1 MSMRRT
7 PPLSIMGSKEVI
19 EEMKRPPEDTPE
31 RRRIFQIAREVAD
44 VVEEAIRPMEPVSP
58 K

>member
-7 PPLSIMGSKEVI
+7 PPLSNKGSREVL
-19 EEMKRPPEDTPE
+19 EEMSRPPENTPE
-31 RRRIFQIAREVAD
+31 RRATLDGARELAD
-44 VVEEAIRPMEPVSP
+44 VVEEAIRPRKPVPS